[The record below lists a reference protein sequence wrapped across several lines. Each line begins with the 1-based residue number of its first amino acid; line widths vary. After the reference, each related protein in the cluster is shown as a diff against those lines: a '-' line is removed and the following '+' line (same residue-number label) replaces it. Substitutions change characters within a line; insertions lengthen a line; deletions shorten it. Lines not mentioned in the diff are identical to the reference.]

1 MMKNMMII
9 NEEQYPWLATGT
21 TTATPSL
28 TSTSNLASKNN
39 EQAANTPPR
48 CCNDWSLQGEIEINK
63 ARIALQ
69 NHGAAIF
76 PNFITIDAIN
86 EIVKEMSSGT
96 TKLEDQAYTTNTTHT
111 PYLRDIDNNKYP
123 SHSIF
128 NHKTHTVVAST
139 AYDELSNNSILKQLY
154 NDPRLL
160 HMVSS
165 IVDNVSNNNN
175 QEDADEKQEN
185 KILYLSNDP
194 LGCCSVNVFRPNYYH
209 GFHYDESEFSVT
221 LMIQDASDKESGLFQ
236 YTDPIRTKNDNN
248 SKNNDDNDNN
258 DNDNDN
264 DILDLALE
272 RTADAFREYD
282 IDYNNNNPNGNDYD
296 SNKEENGTC
305 STTKT
310 TKVFSE
316 HENENNSDKP
326 PLPPPKLHTLDF
338 RPGTLLVL
346 AGSKSLHRVTKVN
359 GNRNRLVAVLTFSRQ
374 SNFCNTQ
381 QTQKMFWGRSSIAI
395 SISLSETN

>member
-1 MMKNMMII
+1 MKGMMII
-9 NEEQYPWLATGT
+9 NEEQYPWLATPT
-21 TTATPSL
+21 TSSSL
-28 TSTSNLASKNN
+28 TTSTSNLSKNI
-39 EQAANTPPR
+39 EQAASTNNEATTP
-48 CCNDWSLQGEIEINK
+48 CCNNWSLVDREIEINR

-86 EIVKEMSSGT
+86 EIVKEMSSGSA
-96 TKLEDQAYTTNTTHT
+96 KLEDQAYTTNTTHT
-111 PYLRDIDNNKYP
+111 PYLRDINSIKYP
-123 SHSIF
+123 SNSIY
-128 NHKTHTVVAST
+128 NHKTHTIVAST

-165 IVDNVSNNNN
+165 IVNDNNN
-175 QEDADEKQEN
+175 QEEDNDNSN
-185 KILYLSNDP
+185 KLYLSNDP

-236 YTDPIRTKNDNN
+236 YTDPIRTKN
-248 SKNNDDNDNN
+248 NNDLN
-258 DNDNDN
+258 
-264 DILDLALE
+264 LSLE

-282 IDYNNNNPNGNDYD
+282 IDYNNNSANVNANDND
-296 SNKEENGTC
+296 SSKDKNGTC
-305 STTKT
+305 STTKKT
-310 TKVFSE
+310 AKIFAE
-316 HENENNSDKP
+316 HENENNSDNDKP
-326 PLPPPKLHTLDF
+326 PLPPPPKLHTLDF

-359 GNRNRLVAVLTFSRQ
+359 GNRNRLVAVLTFSRR

-381 QTQKMFWGRSSIAI
+381 QTQKMFWGRS
-395 SISLSETN
+395 LPSETTGLT